1 MSIPQSSSTNNR
13 NGTTSAALSQSN
25 LNQVPRANRSTVDR
39 YTRASAADGPYY
51 AGARMQERSSHLTGL
66 SNQVNAVDEIL
77 KK

>member
-1 MSIPQSSSTNNR
+1 MSVPQSSSANSHNA
-13 NGTTSAALSQSN
+13 TTSAALSQSN
-25 LNQVPRANRSTVDR
+25 INQVPRASRSTVDR

-66 SNQVNAVDEIL
+66 SNKVNAVDEIL

>member
-1 MSIPQSSSTNNR
+1 MANTSISNQ
-13 NGTTSAALSQSN
+13 NGTSATTLSQSN

-39 YTRASAADGPYY
+39 YTRAPASEGPYY
-51 AGARMQERSSHLTGL
+51 AGARMQERSSHMAGL

>member
-1 MSIPQSSSTNNR
+1 MANHLTSSR
-13 NGTTSAALSQSN
+13 NGTSGAALSQSN

-39 YTRASAADGPYY
+39 YTRAPASEGPYY